1 MVAFIVPTVAFID
14 LAVALCMVFKNGV
27 ISRVV
32 QHGSCNFTC
41 PPELLFEKLILDLGL
56 GLRIASVALHRHH
69 E

>member
-1 MVAFIVPTVAFID
+1 MVAFIVPTVAFIV

-27 ISRVV
+27 IRVV

-56 GLRIASVALHRHH
+56 GLRSASVALHCHH